1 MQLLSVVQSLI
12 LSINETEL
20 NIVKVKGCNTSCIR
34 QTLVKLLRHSG
45 FDAAVCVSKWQG
57 SGKVPGGINISLNFL
72 SIYLSFFVSI
82 LQCVVKPNKLL
93 LLVFKVNTNILMSSW
108 K

>member
-1 MQLLSVVQSLI
+1 MDQHEIQLLSIVQSLI

-20 NIVKVKGCNTSCIR
+20 NFVKVKACNASCIK

-57 SGKVPGGINISLNFL
+57 SGKGPGGINISLDFL
-72 SIYLSFFVSI
+72 
-82 LQCVVKPNKLL
+82 
-93 LLVFKVNTNILMSSW
+93 
-108 K
+108 